1 MPPSVDDL
9 EAIAWRRSVTF
20 AIDIGLQ
27 EVILEGDS
35 EVVYKHLSNNSP
47 SLASFGHITNETQC
61 LEPVWSWSSKN
72 VI

>member
-1 MPPSVDDL
+1 LPPSVDDL

-27 EVILEGDS
+27 EVIFEGYS

-47 SLASFGHITNETQC
+47 SSASIGHITDETQC
-61 LEPVWSWSSKN
+61 LELVW
-72 VI
+72 